1 MQTKK
6 SAATWLQENPL
17 YRVLIMM
24 ALGIV
29 AGEAYFSPLAFPVWV
44 WWVLLAGL
52 TGISVA
58 LLWRSGWRFSGGV
71 WATLALSG
79 GFFVLGV
86 LLTESAWRSWRT
98 VWPEG
103 EAAYRVMVMD
113 DPREAEKVWR
123 VRAKVLSG
131 AGAGRE
137 VQLILARPDTAVLSG
152 AGAGREV
159 QLILARP
166 DTAAAGRFT
175 APAAG
180 TAGEA
185 SSPKNTEREAAVEE
199 ARRHHEMPLPGDE
212 LLVWTQIRVP
222 RRAGNPDSFDYAAWL
237 RRQGVS
243 GKAYVADEAWQ
254 LCREATPVRGGFAS
268 ETDGGASMPWT
279 QRLRRWRGEL
289 VHRYSAF
296 LGKDEAA
303 IAAAM
308 TLGDRREI
316 DSGLREVFSR
326 TGTNHILAL
335 SGLHLSILFALYGWV
350 VLRACRRRWTYLLGS
365 VVGVALLWGFT
376 LLTAFPVSLVRAA
389 IMLTVMQGAACLRRQ
404 TSSLNNLALAALLLL
419 LISPWNLF
427 DIGFQ
432 LSFLSVFSIIMFARS
447 VPLPAAWRRFRWL
460 RALHGLFSVSLVA
473 QLGTAPLVAYYFQT
487 VSLVG
492 LLANFVV
499 VPFSYVIL
507 TLALCFFLIPCFGS
521 LIAGALGW
529 SLEGL
534 LAFLEWL
541 SALPFSSV
549 RLCPDAVDVV
559 CVYLLLLVMWG
570 YVRLRRVR
578 LLYGTAALLVAWVG
592 YGAVRARQPLPRLVV
607 YHNYSVP
614 VVHALVGS
622 PEGCL
627 WTADS
632 AKAAGCVA
640 QLRQGYW
647 ARRGVD
653 EPRLIVAAD
662 STSFGRAGDACV
674 VRGHVIWAAGLQM
687 VCIRRPVASAGPAQP
702 AAVDVLLL
710 ARGSTSPLSHL
721 RKWYRP
727 QRLVLDAS
735 LGDYWREK
743 YRREAAACGWEVYDV
758 SEQGALEIY

>member
-1 MQTKK
+1 MRAKK
-6 SAATWLQENPL
+6 SVATWLQENPL
-17 YRVLIMM
+17 YRVLLMLT
-24 ALGIV
+24 LGIV
-29 AGEAYFSPLAFPVWV
+29 AGEVYFSPASVSVWV
-44 WWVLLAGL
+44 WWGLLAGL
-52 TGISVA
+52 AGISVT
-58 LLWRSGWRFSGGV
+58 LFWRSGWRLSGSV
-71 WATLALSG
+71 WATFAFSG
-79 GFFVLGV
+79 GFFSLGA

-98 VWPEG
+98 EWPG
-103 EAAYRVMVMD
+103 DEAAYRVMVTEE
-113 DPREAEKVWR
+113 PREGQRVWH

-131 AGAGRE
+131 AEAGRE
-137 VQLILARPDTAVLSG
+137 VQLA
-152 AGAGREV
+152 
-159 QLILARP
+159 LARP
-166 DTAAAGRFT
+166 DTAAADRYIAVAAQT
-175 APAAG
+175 ARDASPGKNADRKPAVDMA
-180 TAGEA
+180 
-185 SSPKNTEREAAVEE
+185 PQHRK
-199 ARRHHEMPLPGDE
+199 MPLPGDE
-212 LLVWTQIRVP
+212 LLVWTRLRVP
-222 RRAGNPDSFDYAAWL
+222 RRAGNPGSMDYAAWL

-243 GKAYVADEAWQ
+243 GEAYVAVEGWQ
-254 LCREATPVRGGFAS
+254 PCRRTAQYHSGIAS
-268 ETDGGASMPWT
+268 GDDGSAALPLA

-289 VHRYSAF
+289 VRRYSAF

-308 TLGDRREI
+308 TLGDRRNI
-316 DSGLREVFSR
+316 DTGLREVFSR

-404 TSSLNNLALAALLLL
+404 TSPLNNLALAALLLL

-427 DIGFQ
+427 DVGFQ
-432 LSFLSVFSIIMFARS
+432 LSFLSVFSIILFARR
-447 VPLPAAWRRFRWL
+447 VPLPASWRRFRWV
-460 RALHGLFSVSLVA
+460 RAVHGLFSVSLVA

-487 VSLVG
+487 LSLVG

-507 TLALCFFLIPCFGS
+507 TLALCFFLIPVCGS
-521 LIAGALGW
+521 LIAGALKW
-529 SLEGL
+529 ALEGL

-549 RLCPDAVDVV
+549 RLSPDAVDVV
-559 CVYLLLLVMWG
+559 CCYLLLLLVWG

-578 LLYGTAALLVAWVG
+578 LLYGAAVLLVAWAGFGV
-592 YGAVRARQPLPRLVV
+592 VRSRQPLPRLVV

-622 PEGCL
+622 PSGCL
-627 WTADS
+627 WTTDS
-632 AKAAGCVA
+632 AGAAGCVA
-640 QLRQGYW
+640 QLRRGYW

-662 STSFGRAGDACV
+662 SSSFGRAGEACV
-674 VRGHVIWAAGLQM
+674 VRGNAIWAAGLRV
-687 VCIRRPVASAGPAQP
+687 VCISRPVADSGLSKPM
-702 AAVDVLLL
+702 AVDVLLL
-710 ARGSTSPLSHL
+710 ARGSTSPLSL
-721 RKWYRP
+721 LQKLYRP
-727 QRLVLDAS
+727 RRLVLDAS
-735 LGDYWREK
+735 LSDYWRER

-758 SEQGALEIY
+758 GEQGALEIY